1 MPTSPPAPLPGPRD
15 VPAAQ
20 PSAALS
26 LVPPV
31 APGAVP
37 QPGMAYLAN
46 GLGTRADIEREL
58 DGIALAVR
66 AFALKQPDQIM
77 RECAAY
83 SARLTELT
91 VLLHRHESSDRQYLR
106 VRTQQVEKYLQ
117 ELDRQFKIASRLVEV
132 QRQDLALMG
141 GMT

>member
-1 MPTSPPAPLPGPRD
+1 MPVSPPAPLPGPRD
-15 VPAAQ
+15 VPAAS
-20 PSAALS
+20 PGAALA
-26 LVPPV
+26 LVPPT
-31 APGAVP
+31 APGAAP
-37 QPGMAYLAN
+37 APGMAYLAN
-46 GLGTRADIEREL
+46 GLGSRADIEREL
-58 DGIALAVR
+58 DGIAFAIR

-132 QRQDLALMG
+132 MRQDLQLMSG
-141 GMT
+141 P